1 MFSICDNSKSMT
13 YCSYYH
19 LLNLK
24 YNTLWPLLQFFWVC
38 IFILMLPHVHF
49 IRATIISHTIHIKNA
64 RGTPR
69 A

>member
-1 MFSICDNSKSMT
+1 MT

-24 YNTLWPLLQFFWVC
+24 YNTLWPLLQFFCVC
-38 IFILMLPHVHF
+38 IFILMLPRVHF
-49 IRATIISHTIHIKNA
+49 ISIISHAIHIKNA